1 VLMVWN
7 AYKELGPGQVRGPCD
22 WAPDWGLQEDVGGGP
37 AGGGGGRRGGG
48 GGGGAGGPPPP
59 PPPPVARMRST
70 TCPT

>member
-22 WAPDWGLQEDVGGGP
+22 WAPDWGLQEDV
-37 AGGGGGRRGGG
+37 AGGGG
-48 GGGGAGGPPPP
+48 GGGGAAPP